1 MQFIYQSLDQ
11 EALCHLKEH
20 LSYIPIKKNFR
31 FAPQIQYP
39 NHVIFS
45 ISGAFAIIKSSLKG
59 REKVLYILGA
69 NEMLSTFPLSMSDH
83 TEYCKS
89 LIDGEIAIISQHEF
103 QNLLLNFPLAALN
116 LIAYQEK
123 VQSRLKRQIKN
134 FNLPIKDRLLARL
147 WKLAYDF
154 GISSKDDWLT
164 IQIPLSMQIL
174 ADFIGSNRET
184 ISRLMHELQDAGYI
198 RIQQKYIS
206 IHLANASAYLKTI
219 K

>member
-1 MQFIYQSLDQ
+1 MQFISHELDSAIATKLHQ
-11 EALCHLKEH
+11 HLTFI
-20 LSYIPIKKNFR
+20 SIKKNFR

-45 ISGAFAIIKSSLKG
+45 TAGAFAIIKSSLKG
-59 REKVLYILGA
+59 REKILYILGR
-69 NEMLSTFPLSMSDH
+69 NEMLSTFPLSKSDH

-89 LIDGEIAIISQHEF
+89 LIDGEIAIISEETLRHFFIE
-103 QNLLLNFPLAALN
+103 FPLAALN
-116 LIAYQEK
+116 MMAYQEK
-123 VQSRLKRQIKN
+123 VTSRLKRQIKN

-147 WKLAYDF
+147 WKLAHDF
-154 GISSKDDWLT
+154 GTTSFDGWIT

-184 ISRLMHELQDAGYI
+184 ISRLMHELIADEYI
-198 RIQQKYIS
+198 QIQQKYIS
-206 IHLANASAYLKTI
+206 IHLQRASEYLKTI

>member
-1 MQFIYQSLDQ
+1 MLFIFQSLNPIASQ
-11 EALCHLKEH
+11 KFNQHVTF
-20 LSYIPIKKNFR
+20 IPIKKNFR

-45 ISGAFAIIKSSLKG
+45 CSGAFAVIKSSLKG
-59 REKVLYILGA
+59 REKILYILGED
-69 NEMLSTFPLSMSDH
+69 EMLSTFPLSTSEH
-83 TEYCKS
+83 NEYCKA
-89 LIDGEIAIISQHEF
+89 LIDGEIAIIEQGAF
-103 QNLLLNFPLAALN
+103 RQFLIDFPLAALN
-116 LIAYQEK
+116 LITYQEK

-154 GISSKDDWLT
+154 GSDKQENWLT
-164 IQIPLSMQIL
+164 IQVPLSMQIL

-184 ISRLMHELQDAGYI
+184 ISRLMHELENEGYI
-198 RIQQKYIS
+198 QIQQKYIS
-206 IHLANASAYLKTI
+206 IHLDLASAYLKNI

>member
-1 MQFIYQSLDQ
+1 MQFVCQSLTQDAIKKFQ
-11 EALCHLKEH
+11 QHLT
-20 LSYIPIKKNFR
+20 YIPIKKNFR

-45 ISGAFAIIKSSLKG
+45 TAGAFAIIKSSLKG

-69 NEMLSTFPLSMSDH
+69 NEMLSTYPLSTSDH
-83 TEYCKS
+83 TEYSKS
-89 LIDGEIAIISQHEF
+89 LIDGEIALIPQDIF
-103 QNLLLNFPLAALN
+103 QQFLLDFPLSALN

-154 GISSKDDWLT
+154 GSTSKNDWLT

-184 ISRLMHELQDAGYI
+184 ISRLMHELEDEGYI
-198 RIQQKYIS
+198 QIQQKYIS
-206 IHLANASAYLKTI
+206 IHLDHTSAYLKTI

>member
-1 MQFIYQSLDQ
+1 MQFISQ
-11 EALCHLKEH
+11 ELNQVALKKLEQHLTF
-20 LSYIPIKKNFR
+20 IPIKKNFR

-59 REKVLYILGA
+59 REKILYILGQ
-69 NEMLSTFPLSMSDH
+69 NEMLSTFPLSQSEH
-83 TEYCKS
+83 SEYCKA
-89 LIDGEIAIISQHEF
+89 LIEGEIAIIQQDTF
-103 QNLLLNFPLAALN
+103 RQFLIDFPLAAIN
-116 LIAYQEK
+116 LLTYQEK

-154 GISSKDDWLT
+154 GSEKKDDWLT

-184 ISRLMHELQDAGYI
+184 ISRLMHELEDEGYI
-198 RIQQKYIS
+198 QIQQKLIS
-206 IHLANASAYLKTI
+206 IHLDLASAYLKKI